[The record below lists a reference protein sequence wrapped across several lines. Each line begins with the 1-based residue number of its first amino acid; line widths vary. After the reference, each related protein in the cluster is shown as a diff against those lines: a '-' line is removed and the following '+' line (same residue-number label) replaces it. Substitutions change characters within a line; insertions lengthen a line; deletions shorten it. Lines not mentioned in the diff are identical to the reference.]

1 MTLPDSRIFESPQ
14 KKNPQTCW
22 LLCPLFPAPSPWQPL
37 IGRLSVSVPT
47 LDTSYEGNPS
57 ICGLWERLSF
67 SVFRAHPGGG
77 TLFLF
82 LEECSLNGHLLLRSS
97 VDGQYSAPSLAFSKL
112 TLSCHS
118 HVNVGMALGCG
129 RHPAQH
135 EMGAKAALSEDA
147 VRGRSCPVFSR
158 FPAVLPIE
166 PRLSS
171 HKRGI
176 GQRETPRR

>member
-1 MTLPDSRIFESPQ
+1 MSTLPY
-14 KKNPQTCW
+14 
-22 LLCPLFPAPSPWQPL
+22 PSPWQPL
-37 IGRLSVSVPT
+37 IGRLSVNMPT
-47 LDTSYEGNPS
+47 LDTSHKGNPS

-82 LEECSLNGHLLLRSS
+82 IEECSLSGHLLLRSS

-129 RHPAQH
+129 RHQAQH
-135 EMGAKAALSEDA
+135 ETGQGQPFRRMRSGAGHVPSSPGSPLY
-147 VRGRSCPVFSR
+147 
-158 FPAVLPIE
+158 FP
-166 PRLSS
+166 
-171 HKRGI
+171 
-176 GQRETPRR
+176 